1 METVTRKTLAL
12 FAGRSNVPLAE
23 EIAGELGVRLND
35 VEIRTYADGEIY
47 CRYNESVRGTDAFV
61 VQSMSPPIND
71 HLIEHLIMIDALK
84 RASAKRITAV
94 TPYYPYSRQDKKARS
109 REPITARLVANMYE
123 TAGIDR
129 IVSVDLH
136 TGQVQGFHSSPL
148 DHLTALP
155 LLCDYVEQN
164 VSGGITIVSPDSG
177 RVRVAEK
184 FSQRLH
190 APVAF
195 LHKRRSR
202 EQAHQVEM
210 LEVVGEVEGRTC
222 VVVDDMIA
230 TGSTMCSA
238 AQLLVAR
245 GAASVWALATH
256 PVFSGPAIDRLRVA
270 PFERVVV
277 TNTLPIRAERRFD
290 SLVVL
295 SVAPI
300 IARAIGAIFDDA
312 SVSEISGGLNER
324 F

>member
-1 METVTRKTLAL
+1 M
-12 FAGRSNVPLAE
+12 
-23 EIAGELGVRLND
+23 
-35 VEIRTYADGEIY
+35 RT
-47 CRYNESVRGTDAFV
+47 
-61 VQSMSPPIND
+61 
-71 HLIEHLIMIDALK
+71 
-84 RASAKRITAV
+84 
-94 TPYYPYSRQDKKARS
+94 
-109 REPITARLVANMYE
+109 
-123 TAGIDR
+123 
-129 IVSVDLH
+129 
-136 TGQVQGFHSSPL
+136 
-148 DHLTALP
+148 
-155 LLCDYVEQN
+155 
-164 VSGGITIVSPDSG
+164 
-177 RVRVAEK
+177 AEK
-184 FSQRLH
+184 YGQRLH
-190 APVAF
+190 APIAF
-195 LHKRRSR
+195 LHKKRSR
-202 EQAHQVEM
+202 EEAHQVEM

-277 TNTLPIRAERRFD
+277 TNTLPICAERRFD